1 MADAWQANDV
11 PFSLALV
18 IGSDRS
24 STVGLQEVRDG
35 TFERADAI
43 DNRDARL
50 LNAKKGAGRAP
61 PIFSGGISL
70 TRQAR
75 FRHSPRKMLPFR
87 EHSHCPFAV
96 TLLRKGVR
104 APSPAPGIR
113 WLRASNQ
120 LNLSSDSEHL
130 NQLRA
135 PSVAGFF
142 LSAIHKP

>member
-61 PIFSGGISL
+61 PIL
-70 TRQAR
+70 QR
-75 FRHSPRKMLPFR
+75 RHIADAASALSP
-87 EHSHCPFAV
+87 
-96 TLLRKGVR
+96 
-104 APSPAPGIR
+104 
-113 WLRASNQ
+113 
-120 LNLSSDSEHL
+120 
-130 NQLRA
+130 
-135 PSVAGFF
+135 
-142 LSAIHKP
+142 LSA